1 MTGRSPAERRVSLSA
16 ASLREDAR
24 SVFGA
29 IAPDVMHCFAL
40 IALIALVALLILVLL
55 PAVLGA
61 ARIQAVVGA

>member
-40 IALIALVALLILVLL
+40 IALVALLILVLL